1 MEALMQFSVS
11 GEYLIILITCN
22 VIHLISAP
30 KAVSES
36 RFLVIYRV
44 AEFLDAEPRI
54 N

>member
-1 MEALMQFSVS
+1 MAALMQFPLS

-30 KAVSES
+30 RAVSES
-36 RFLVIYRV
+36 RFRVIYRV
-44 AEFLDAEPRI
+44 ADFLDAETRI